1 MRSGSTNMNRGK
13 EKSPPEAGLSLISY
27 DDEGG
32 ITPRPHAPFNMLFT
46 PFDTSLSTHVR
57 ASLV

>member
-1 MRSGSTNMNRGK
+1 MNRGK
-13 EKSPPEAGLSLISY
+13 EKSPPEAGFSLVPY

-32 ITPRPHAPFNMLFT
+32 VTPRPHAPFNLLFT